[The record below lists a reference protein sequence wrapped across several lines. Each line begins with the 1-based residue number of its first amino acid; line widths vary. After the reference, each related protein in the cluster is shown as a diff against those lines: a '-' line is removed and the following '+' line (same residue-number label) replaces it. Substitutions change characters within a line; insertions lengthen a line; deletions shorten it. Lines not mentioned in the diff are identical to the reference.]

1 MRNLYFRLGALLVL
15 ATTAACSPSIE
26 EVQKQVRAD
35 LEKTYKS
42 TNLKVAS
49 LALKKVD
56 DDYEGSLQTNEKGGS
71 FSYTVKVRYK
81 DDRPETTILPTAE
94 TAERKLLPILNEQQ
108 RDYGL
113 EIRALKINAV
123 KDGKYFGDVENG
135 AIYPDKETKELGLF
149 AGAKYA
155 TKFCKIEATAKSKD
169 AFDYKFRFDEKS
181 VRSSVDDYLEYY
193 FTENSALVLVDYDIK
208 KISDRRYEVTFIYNG
223 KFCGAYAP
231 GGAGYDLPEC
241 PPPVSGTLDIWLSVD
256 RADSQDVCSMSFD
269 EKFN

>member
-108 RDYGL
+108 RDIEL
-113 EIRALKINAV
+113 EIRALKITAV

-135 AIYPDKETKELGLF
+135 AVYPDKETKELGLF
-149 AGAKYA
+149 AGAKFW
-155 TKFCKIEATAKSKD
+155 TTVCKIEATAKSKD
-169 AFDYKFRFDEKS
+169 TFDYKFRFDDKN
-181 VRSSVDDYLEYY
+181 VRSSVANYLDYY
-193 FTENSALVLVDYDIK
+193 FTDNAGLVLLDWDIR
-208 KISDRRYEVTFIYNG
+208 KISDRRYEGTYMFTG
-223 KFCGAYAP
+223 KFCGAY
-231 GGAGYDLPEC
+231 YDLPACE
-241 PPPVSGTLDIWLSVD
+241 SSSQKIDIWLSVD
-256 RADSQDVCSMSFD
+256 RANAQDVCD
-269 EKFN
+269 IYIDDKLN

>member
-49 LALKKVD
+49 LALKEVD
-56 DDYEGSLQTNEKGGS
+56 DGYEGSLQTNEKAGS

-81 DDRPETTILPTAE
+81 DDRPETTILPTAK

-108 RDYGL
+108 RDYINPPMDIYGY
-113 EIRALKINAV
+113 EIRSLRIAAV

-135 AIYPDKETKELGLF
+135 AIYPDKETKEF
-149 AGAKYA
+149 SYFTGAKYA
-155 TKFCKIEATAKSKD
+155 TTFCKIEATAKSKD
-169 AFDYKFRFDEKS
+169 TFDYKFQFDEKS
-181 VRSSVDDYLEYY
+181 VQASVDDYLTYY
-193 FTENSALVLVDYDIK
+193 FTDNAGLVLLDWDIR
-208 KISDRRYEVTFIYNG
+208 KISDYRYEGNYMITG
-223 KFCGAYAP
+223 KFCGT
-231 GGAGYDLPEC
+231 EC
-241 PPPVSGTLDIWLSVD
+241 ESFSQKVDIYLSEHSCSISVLNRRD
-256 RADSQDVCSMSFD
+256 RID
-269 EKFN
+269 

>member
-15 ATTAACSPSIE
+15 AMTAACSPSIE

-56 DDYEGSLQTNEKGGS
+56 DGYEGSLQTTEKAGS

-81 DDRPETTILPTAE
+81 DDRPETAILPTAE

-108 RDYGL
+108 RDNRL
-113 EIRALKINAV
+113 EIRALKITAV

-135 AIYPDKETKELGLF
+135 AIYPDAETRNSIF
-149 AGAKYA
+149 AGPKYA
-155 TKFCKIEATAKSKD
+155 TTFCEIEATPKSKD
-169 AFDYKFRFDEKS
+169 TFDHKFRFDEKS
-181 VRSSVDDYLEYY
+181 VRSSVDDYLSKY
-193 FTENSALVLVDYDIK
+193 FIDSALVLLDWDIR
-208 KISDRRYEVTFIYNG
+208 KISDRRYEGTYMFTG
-223 KFCGAYAP
+223 KFCS
-231 GGAGYDLPEC
+231 DEC
-241 PPPVSGTLDIWLSVD
+241 ETDSQKIDIWLSVD
-256 RADSQDVCSMSFD
+256 RVNAQDVCYISIYD
-269 EKFN
+269 KLN